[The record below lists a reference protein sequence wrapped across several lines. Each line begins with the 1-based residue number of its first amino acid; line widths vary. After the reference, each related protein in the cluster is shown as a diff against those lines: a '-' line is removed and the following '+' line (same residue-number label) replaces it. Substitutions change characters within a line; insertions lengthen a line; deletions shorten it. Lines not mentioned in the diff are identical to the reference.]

1 MRERECEAV
10 DVRQVLTRTAPR
22 PIGPYSQAVIQN
34 AIVYCSGQVPI
45 DPTSNQLVEAEI
57 EDQTRQVLRNLRAV
71 LDAAGSSLDRVLR
84 TTVYLTD
91 LGLFP
96 RVNAVYAEFFC
107 SEPPPARSTIEVAG
121 LPLGA
126 QIEIDAIASVG
137 E

>member
-1 MRERECEAV
+1 MN
-10 DVRQVLTRTAPR
+10 VRQVLTNTAPR

-34 AIVYCSGQVPI
+34 AIVYCSGQLPI
-45 DPTSNQLVEAEI
+45 NPTSNQVVEGEI
-57 EDQTRQVLRNLRAV
+57 EDQTRQVLDNLRAV

-96 RVNAVYAEFFC
+96 RVNAVYGEFFRND
-107 SEPPPARSTIEVAG
+107 PPPARSTVEVAG

-126 QIEIDAIASVG
+126 QIEIDAIAAVG
-137 E
+137 D